1 MAGHS
6 KWNNIKQRKGAMDAK
21 KGKVFSQI
29 SKQIK
34 MATKEGGSGDPA
46 SNPSLRLA
54 LEKARSAN
62 MPKDNIQRAID
73 RGLGKSSTGAVI
85 HQVNYEGFGPG
96 GVPVVVSAMTDN
108 PNRTS
113 SNLKFIFSRNGGSIG
128 SPGSA
133 LYMFQRNEE
142 GDYVTTMPMPLEESE
157 EKKIVALIDQLLSD
171 DDVEDVYT
179 AAQLSEDD

>member
-6 KWNNIKQRKGAMDAK
+6 KWNNIKQRKGANDAK

-34 MATKEGGSGDPA
+34 MATKEGGSGDPNA
-46 SNPSLRLA
+46 NPSLRLA

-73 RGLGKSSTGAVI
+73 RGLGKSSTGATI
-85 HQVNYEGFGPG
+85 QQIDYEGFGPG
-96 GVPVVVSAMTDN
+96 GVPIIVSAMTDN

-113 SNLKFIFSRNGGSIG
+113 SNMKFIFSRGGGSLG

-133 LYMFQRNEE
+133 MYMFQRNDA
-142 GDYVTTMPMPLEESE
+142 GDYVTTMPMPVEPAD
-157 EKKIVALIDQLLSD
+157 EKKIKSLLDQFLSD

-179 AAQLSEDD
+179 AAQLSDDE